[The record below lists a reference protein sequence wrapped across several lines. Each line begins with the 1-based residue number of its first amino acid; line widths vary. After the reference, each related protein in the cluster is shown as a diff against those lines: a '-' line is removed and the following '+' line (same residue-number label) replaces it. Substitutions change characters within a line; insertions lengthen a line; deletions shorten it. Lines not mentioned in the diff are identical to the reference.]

1 MAACIHHPLSSLML
15 GPCSL
20 PSSHRSPSMETS
32 PHLGQP
38 LTDLSH
44 SPSIKGLPTPSLQ
57 DRGGTRDRAEPP
69 KAPGVNAWARGSQ
82 QEGGSGCQDCTPLSP
97 KPAPGRTPSDHGGM
111 RAGPSGWEC
120 SRALTCPR
128 PRVAACP
135 RGWPRVRLGLR
146 TRDTDPGLPRP
157 SVQGRGPAERGG
169 RDSEATDLDCRG
181 FGPPWDTDCACRA
194 RGRVS
199 GSPGARPPRSTV
211 PAHLPPT
218 GCVAPWLRTSLDTGP
233 LGQPRTP
240 PGRREWW
247 RRGPLG
253 LPSAPKAQSDRGP
266 CGPHADGTCFSGRL
280 RPLVAAAG
288 RRSRYRQRV
297 TILLGAGTLRTAAPT
312 GGRHL
317 APPGEGVDRHD
328 PAPEGS
334 QMEPRKGGDPTAPG
348 DVPPRTSSPGKPA
361 LPPSGD
367 PTPCSQLLQQEARTS
382 SPHAGLRVQP
392 SKGTRPVLQLDW
404 ELPAWQWD

>member
-146 TRDTDPGLPRP
+146 TQDTDPGLPRP

-194 RGRVS
+194 RGGVS
-199 GSPGARPPRSTV
+199 GSPGARPPAAQSQPTC
-211 PAHLPPT
+211 LPL
-218 GCVAPWLRTSLDTGP
+218 AAS
-233 LGQPRTP
+233 P
-240 PGRREWW
+240 PGSEPVWIQGRWASPGRP
-247 RRGPLG
+247 RGG
-253 LPSAPKAQSDRGP
+253 G
-266 CGPHADGTCFSGRL
+266 SG
-280 RPLVAAAG
+280 G
-288 RRSRYRQRV
+288 
-297 TILLGAGTLRTAAPT
+297 
-312 GGRHL
+312 
-317 APPGEGVDRHD
+317 
-328 PAPEGS
+328 
-334 QMEPRKGGDPTAPG
+334 GGDPWGCPQ
-348 DVPPRTSSPGKPA
+348 PPRRRATEAPA
-361 LPPSGD
+361 VH
-367 PTPCSQLLQQEARTS
+367 TRTGPAS
-382 SPHAGLRVQP
+382 LGGCALSWRQREDAAATD
-392 SKGTRPVLQLDW
+392 KG
-404 ELPAWQWD
+404 